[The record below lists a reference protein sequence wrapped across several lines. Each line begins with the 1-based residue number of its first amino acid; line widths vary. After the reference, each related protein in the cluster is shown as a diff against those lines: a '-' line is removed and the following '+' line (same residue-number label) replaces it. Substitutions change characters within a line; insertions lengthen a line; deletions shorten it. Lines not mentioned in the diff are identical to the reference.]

1 MHLPEPVAVLGT
13 VGGPE
18 GVTLIAVACPLAI
31 GRGAEGVTLM
41 ARGGGGPLGVTL
53 IGRATGIGGGGR
65 LCASLIVAGAGPS
78 P

>member
-1 MHLPEPVAVLGT
+1 MPEPVAVLGT

-31 GRGAEGVTLM
+31 GGGAEGVTLM
-41 ARGGGGPLGVTL
+41 ARGGGGPPGERP
-53 IGRATGIGGGGR
+53 IGRATGIGGGGSA
-65 LCASLIVAGAGPS
+65 CASVTVAGAGPS